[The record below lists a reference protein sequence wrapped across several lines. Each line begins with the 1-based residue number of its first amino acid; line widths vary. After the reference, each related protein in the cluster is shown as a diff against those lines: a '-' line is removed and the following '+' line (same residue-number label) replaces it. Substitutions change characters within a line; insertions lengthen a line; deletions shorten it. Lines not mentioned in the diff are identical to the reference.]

1 MTALNFPASPTLN
14 QTYSANEKTYLW
26 NGTSWLALKQQPISS
41 SYAISSSYT
50 LTSSNATSA
59 SWAPSSS
66 PNIQTFDASDTWN
79 KPSQGAMAFIEVW
92 GAGGGGGQGDSGAV
106 GTGGAGGAYVSRTI
120 PLSSLGQSETVT
132 VGAGG
137 IGANRSGGS
146 GSAGGNSSF
155 GNWVTAYGG
164 SGGVNTTSTL
174 LARYPGSPLR
184 AGNSGSVVLSV
195 QSSSL
200 RDNFNHMDRW
210 DRTFAGGWALS
221 NTDVVAW
228 FYLKDSVYGGGAGGT
243 YRATTGSLNAGGTSS
258 FGGSGGASVVSPGSN
273 PPTSDTG
280 SNGIVPAG
288 GGGAGTVLGVIPSIS
303 YPAGNGASG
312 RVKITVW

>member
-92 GAGGGGGQGDSGAV
+92 GAGGGGGQGGSSTV

-120 PLSSLGQSETVT
+120 PLSLLSQSETVT

-137 IGANRSGGS
+137 TQANGSPGS

-164 SGGVNTTSTL
+164 SGGVGTNSTL
-174 LARYPGSPLR
+174 FARYPGSPLR
-184 AGNSGSVVLSV
+184 AGNSGSNVLSLT
-195 QSSSL
+195 SGSL
-200 RDNFNHMDRW
+200 RDNFTHMDRW
-210 DRTFAGGWALS
+210 DRTFAGGWALGDNITS
-221 NTDVVAW
+221 SW

-243 YRATTGSLNAGGTSS
+243 YRGPTGSWNAGGTSS
-258 FGGSGGASVVSPGSN
+258 FGGSGGTSITDINSN
-273 PPTSDTG
+273 PPTSYTA
-280 SNGIVPAG
+280 SNGVVPAG
-288 GGGAGTVLGVIPSIS
+288 GGGGGTVLGFPLSVS